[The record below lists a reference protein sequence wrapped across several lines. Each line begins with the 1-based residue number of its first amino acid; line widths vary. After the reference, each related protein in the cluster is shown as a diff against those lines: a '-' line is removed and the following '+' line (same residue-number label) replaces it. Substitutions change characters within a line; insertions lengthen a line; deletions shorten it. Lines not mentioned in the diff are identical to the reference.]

1 MQLFKKQSKI
11 SSLVS
16 RLRDLE
22 AEALRLATSD
32 VPADRLPIKNLYKDR
47 LNSLENAHSHSWF
60 GDHSSTYFM
69 GFQTPPAGQS
79 FDVEWGFIP
88 GFHGRRNRDW
98 RIYSRDEIRAF
109 LSHDIGEDI
118 HYELNALAEKLVKD
132 LSDLRDQSL
141 DVLEALSHQIKTE
154 ALTRYATRLKNEL
167 VSYKIVDFINSK
179 SKSAPK
185 VTRDSEEIMKGQ
197 IVPAHIQ
204 LLASFSSIAA
214 NKSKLQDLANILRNT
229 IQATTLH
236 ESEPSGGDVPNKIF
250 IGHGKSEQWRILKD
264 FLRDRLNLPYEE
276 FNRISAAGIN
286 TQERLSEMLDECG
299 FAFLVLAGEDLHGDG
314 SVHARENVIH
324 ESGLFQGRLG
334 WRKAI
339 ILLEEGCQEFS
350 NIVGL
355 GQIRFAKSNIQSCFE
370 EVRHVLE
377 REGLLVK

>member
-1 MQLFKKQSKI
+1 MQFFKKQSKI

-22 AEALRLATSD
+22 AEALRLAASD
-32 VPADRLPIKNLYKDR
+32 VPSDRLPIKNLYKDR

-69 GFQTPPAGQS
+69 GFQTPPPGQS

-98 RIYSRDEIRAF
+98 QIYSRDEIRAF

-154 ALTRYATRLKNEL
+154 ALTRYATRVKSEL
-167 VSYKIVDFINSK
+167 VPYKIVDFINSK

-204 LLASFSSIAA
+204 FLASFSSIAA

-236 ESEPSGGDVPNKIF
+236 KSEPSGGDVPNKIF

-264 FLRDRLNLPYEE
+264 FLGDRLNLPYEE

-299 FAFLVLAGEDLHGDG
+299 FAFLVLAAEDLHGDG
-314 SVHARENVIH
+314 SLHARENVIH
-324 ESGLFQGRLG
+324 RIWVVSRPSRL
-334 WRKAI
+334 
-339 ILLEEGCQEFS
+339 E
-350 NIVGL
+350 
-355 GQIRFAKSNIQSCFE
+355 KSNHRARRRMRGIFE
-370 EVRHVLE
+370 HRWSRSNPLFN
-377 REGLLVK
+377 G

>member
-1 MQLFKKQSKI
+1 MQFFKKQSKI

-22 AEALRLATSD
+22 AEALRLAASD
-32 VPADRLPIKNLYKDR
+32 VPSDRLPIKNLYKDR

-69 GFQTPPAGQS
+69 GFQTPPPGQS

-98 RIYSRDEIRAF
+98 QIYSRDEIRAF

-154 ALTRYATRLKNEL
+154 ALTRYATRVKSEL
-167 VSYKIVDFINSK
+167 VPYKIVDFINSK

-204 LLASFSSIAA
+204 FLASFSSIIQ
-214 NKSKLQDLANILRNT
+214 NK
-229 IQATTLH
+229 
-236 ESEPSGGDVPNKIF
+236 
-250 IGHGKSEQWRILKD
+250 
-264 FLRDRLNLPYEE
+264 
-276 FNRISAAGIN
+276 
-286 TQERLSEMLDECG
+286 
-299 FAFLVLAGEDLHGDG
+299 
-314 SVHARENVIH
+314 
-324 ESGLFQGRLG
+324 
-334 WRKAI
+334 
-339 ILLEEGCQEFS
+339 
-350 NIVGL
+350 
-355 GQIRFAKSNIQSCFE
+355 
-370 EVRHVLE
+370 
-377 REGLLVK
+377 

>member
-1 MQLFKKQSKI
+1 MELFKRQSKI
-11 SSLVS
+11 PSLVS

-22 AEALRLATSD
+22 AEALRLAAVDLPS
-32 VPADRLPIKNLYKDR
+32 DRLAVKKLYKER
-47 LNSLENAHSHSWF
+47 LGALENAHSHSWF
-60 GDHSSTYFM
+60 GDHSSTYFI
-69 GFQTPPAGQS
+69 GFQTPPPGQS
-79 FDVEWGFIP
+79 FDVEWGFVP
-88 GFHGRRNRDW
+88 GFHGQRNRDW

-109 LSHDIGEDI
+109 LSQDIGEDI
-118 HYELNALAEKLVKD
+118 HYELNDLAEKLVKD
-132 LSDLRDQSL
+132 LSDVRDQSL
-141 DVLEALSHQIKTE
+141 DVLEALSHLIKSD
-154 ALTRYATRLKNEL
+154 ALKRYATRIKTEF
-167 VSYKIVDFINSK
+167 VPYKAVDFINSRI
-179 SKSAPK
+179 KSAPK
-185 VTRDSEEIMKGQ
+185 ITRDSEEIMKGQ

-204 LLASFSSIAA
+204 FLAPFSSIAT
-214 NKSKLQDLANILRNT
+214 NKTKFQDLASVLRNA

-236 ESEPSGGDVPNKIF
+236 DFESSGDNVPNKIF
-250 IGHGKSEQWRILKD
+250 IGHGRSEQWRILKD
-264 FLRDRLNLPYEE
+264 FLHERLNLPYEE
-276 FNRISAAGIN
+276 FNRISVAGIN

-370 EVRHVLE
+370 EVRRVLE
-377 REGLLVK
+377 REGLLAK